1 MTRYLV
7 RRLFWAAVSFFVV
20 TVLTFILF
28 FVVPSDPARVFAAT
42 DSPDSVVRMR
52 HFLALDHPL
61 YVQYLREMRRLLIE
75 HSLGYSFRTR
85 QNVGDAIGGA
95 APVTLALVI
104 GGLALASF
112 TAFVVG
118 IFSAMRPH
126 SVVDRVAVGLV
137 LIGVS
142 VHPGWV
148 RLPLSWAVGAE
159 LHRPP
164 PTGYFSF
171 PP

>member
-104 GGLALASF
+104 GGVAPASLS
-112 TAFVVG
+112 AFVVG
-118 IFSAMRPH
+118 IFSAVRPPNAGG
-126 SVVDRVAVGLV
+126 RAAVGL
-137 LIGVS
+137 GVVGGS

-148 RLPLSWAVGAE
+148 
-159 LHRPP
+159 
-164 PTGYFSF
+164 
-171 PP
+171 